1 VSVDFIFALL
11 ALPPTRGTEIFRI
24 YPFGSDGIFK
34 ESLQEENQW
43 KDHPFVRKGWGSLVR
58 KSLTKPALSSVFN
71 DYFLL
76 AIHQPSD

>member
-11 ALPPTRGTEIFRI
+11 ALPPIQGPEIFRV

-43 KDHPFVRKGWGSLVR
+43 KDHPFVRKGWGILVR

-76 AIHQPSD
+76 ATRQASD